1 MRRITVGDGGEGS
14 GLFDDIAV
22 MVEDRVISGVFDEN
36 RLDHSGGV
44 CILAGNTER
53 EK

>member
-1 MRRITVGDGGEGS
+1 MFLMMRD
-14 GLFDDIAV
+14 
-22 MVEDRVISGVFDEN
+22 DEN
-36 RLDHSGGV
+36 RLDNSGGV